1 MENALKRKG
10 NLVAVVLGLIV
21 VCLGIV
27 FADDVVVKE
36 GDVDVRNLDAS
47 GDITAAGRVGIG
59 TESPSRELD
68 VFGDM
73 SITGDVVGNLSVTG
87 DATISGTGTF
97 GKIETPTQYFEFQS
111 TFSGLPHW
119 YPETYFLGPK
129 DKGMWFGF
137 IADGEDGWWG
147 PTFGIYLEPSTPQ
160 GNGTVTIQ
168 ALYGDGI
175 LRFENQDLDI
185 QSTKKLRFNNEK
197 LTINHDGTNARM
209 DYGTDISYPLLL
221 SGHVSA
227 ETFIARQTVYDKSKG
242 SALDWIKDS
251 SDYKGVDGQTKY
263 SEFYGYTTY
272 YVTDYNR
279 PEVEF
284 YDEIV
289 RRKSGRTTVQK
300 SRTIYPHKKIEEAT
314 NLDEEVAVLRQGIYD
329 LKQENQILKDEL
341 QMLKNELCLKD
352 PSYSWC
358 E

>member
-1 MENALKRKG
+1 MENALKRKS
-10 NLVAVVLGLIV
+10 NLVACVLILIV

-36 GDVDVRNLDAS
+36 GDLDVNNLDAS
-47 GDITAAGRVGIG
+47 GDITVAGKVGIG
-59 TESPSRELD
+59 TETPSRELD
-68 VFGDM
+68 IVGDM
-73 SITGDVVGNLSVTG
+73 SITGDVVGDLSVTG

-97 GKIETPTQYFEFQS
+97 GKIETTPRYFEIQN
-111 TFSGLPHW
+111 TFSDPQTW
-119 YPETYFLGPK
+119 WNEMYFLGSKNK
-129 DKGMWFGF
+129 DMWFGF
-137 IADGEDGWWG
+137 FADGEDGWWG
-147 PTFGIYLEPSTPQ
+147 PAFGIDLKPSTPQ
-160 GNGTVTIQ
+160 GNGTVTIE
-168 ALYGDGI
+168 AFYGDGI
-175 LRFENQDLDI
+175 LCFRNNDLDI
-185 QSTKKLRFNNEK
+185 QSTKKLMFNDEK

-227 ETFIARQTVYDKSKG
+227 ETFIARKTVYDKSKG

-272 YVTDYNR
+272 YVTDYSR

-289 RRKSGRTTVQK
+289 RKKSGRTTVQK
-300 SRTIYPHKKIEEAT
+300 SRTIYPYKKIEEAT
-314 NLDEEVAVLRQGIYD
+314 SLDEEVTVLRQGIYD
-329 LKQENQILKDEL
+329 LKQENQMLKDEL

-358 E
+358 K